1 MVKEMSKTKKFRLRR
16 NTILRDVVK
25 NKAET
30 VGDKVFMTYI
40 RDFDKDIE
48 EKYTYKDMHL
58 MSNRLA
64 NGLNNLG
71 LKKGEGVALIEI
83 NSPEFLLTVFATF
96 KAGMYSVMVNVS
108 LRGEGLKYII
118 DHSDASAVI
127 VHWSFLKAIRDIR
140 SQLPK
145 VKHIIIDINE
155 APEDFKLPDG
165 AISLQEVM
173 KASDGDIEVEISLD
187 DMCMLMYTAG
197 TTGLPKAIMFWQGR
211 LIAGYNLQTIISYVS
226 ALLQPDDILF
236 TSLPLFHSNALF
248 LTSLAA
254 YFGERPLILGKR
266 FSASRHWNIC
276 RKYNVTTFNTLGAM
290 IPILMK
296 QPERPIDKEHKVK
309 IIGSAACPREL
320 WVLFEERYGVK
331 INEAYGATD
340 GGGFGLGAQG
350 AVNVPVGS
358 MGKPPAGTVAGIM
371 DDSGAI
377 LEEPEKV
384 GELVFLVREG
394 EVKQRQVKYYKDEEA
409 SKNLIREEKDGQ
421 KWFHTGDLAY
431 KDNEG
436 WFFFVDRKKDS
447 IRRRGENIAAFSIEK
462 VINLHDKVLESAAF
476 GVKSELGED
485 EVMVAVVMKPGE
497 SMTPEELMDFCQ
509 GKMAY
514 FMIPRYIDFVEKLP
528 KSEVHRIMHRFLKER
543 GITEVTY
550 DREKTGYKIKR
561 T

>member
-1 MVKEMSKTKKFRLRR
+1 METKKKFRLRR
-16 NTILRDVVK
+16 ITILRDVIK

-40 RDFDKDIE
+40 RDFDKKID

-64 NGLNNLG
+64 NGLINLG
-71 LKKGEGVALIEI
+71 LKKGDGVALMEI

-96 KAGMYSVMVNVS
+96 KAAMYSVMVNIS
-108 LRGEGLKYII
+108 YRGEGLKYII

-127 VHWSFLKAIRDIR
+127 VHWSFLKAISDIK

-145 VKHIIIDINE
+145 VKHVIIDTNE
-155 APEDFKLPDG
+155 APEEFKLLEG
-165 AISLQEVM
+165 TISLQEVM
-173 KASDGDIEVEISLD
+173 KASDDDIDIEISLD

-197 TTGLPKAIMFWQGR
+197 TTGLPKAISFWQGR
-211 LIAGYNLQTIISYVS
+211 LISGVNLRTLISFFNAFS
-226 ALLQPDDILF
+226 QPDDVFF

-248 LTSLAA
+248 LTSFLA
-254 YFGERPLILGKR
+254 YFSEKPLILGKR
-266 FSASRHWNIC
+266 FSASRHWDIC

-296 QPERPIDKEHKVK
+296 QPERSNDKEHNVRR
-309 IIGSAACPREL
+309 IGSAACPREL
-320 WVLFEERYGVK
+320 WVAFEERYDVK
-331 INEAYGATD
+331 INEAYAATD
-340 GGGFGLGAQG
+340 GGGFSLGAQG
-350 AVNVPVGS
+350 VTNVPVGS

-377 LEEPEKV
+377 LEESDKV
-384 GELVFLVREG
+384 GELVFLVREV

-409 SKNLIREEKDGQ
+409 SKNLIREEKDGK
-421 KWFHTGDLAY
+421 KWFHTGDMAY
-431 KDNEG
+431 KDNDG

-447 IRRRGENIAAFSIEK
+447 IRRRGENIASFSIEK
-462 VINLHDKVLESAAF
+462 IINLHDKVLESAAY

-485 EVMVAVVMKPGE
+485 EVMVAIVMKPE
-497 SMTPEELMDFCQ
+497 KSMTPEELLDFCQ

-528 KSEVHRIMHRFLKER
+528 KSEVHRIMKRFLKEQ
-543 GITEVTY
+543 GVSEKTY
-550 DREKTGYKIKR
+550 DREKTDYKVKR
-561 T
+561 N